1 MIYSVL
7 LTFEARADFTFLAG
21 VGCSALSLRTLHL
34 SYMCT
39 RLRCGVRW
47 LLSRCSLLS
56 SEKYISYITLT
67 QSREL
72 HVTGYFVARCV
83 RAMDLFFCVYTL
95 LDYELIPE
103 FLLVPTSASTI
114 LEARAVLIFR
124 KFTLCCTYHH
134 TELIYTELVYTELTL
149 QPTAYSDTV
158 QGDETVLR

>member
-1 MIYSVL
+1 M
-7 LTFEARADFTFLAG
+7 R
-21 VGCSALSLRTLHL
+21 SAVAAVTLQPPL
-34 SYMCT
+34 
-39 RLRCGVRW
+39 VR
-47 LLSRCSLLS
+47 
-56 SEKYISYITLT
+56 EVYNISYITLT

-134 TELIYTELVYTELTL
+134 TELIYTELIYTELIYTELTL
-149 QPTAYSDTV
+149 QPTLIQCKERKQCSYGEQQSCYHRVIGYGNILQYSIILV
-158 QGDETVLR
+158 SVRV